1 MKIRLLAA
9 ILLSSFLVSCATVRK
24 GIETA
29 SDNSAL
35 ITPTVALV
43 TTVVFE
49 KAVSAEDLA
58 DKATLVNKIAD
69 KILAAQF
76 TAKPTQDEIEAL
88 IVANLPEKDHWK
100 VLASYVASYY
110 TKYTRNIADSDV
122 EGSIAVL
129 KAIAEGLK
137 IAAAKY

>member
-1 MKIRLLAA
+1 MKILIISLLFSL
-9 ILLSSFLVSCATVRK
+9 IVSCATVRK

-49 KAVSAEDLA
+49 KAVSTEDLA
-58 DKATLVNKIAD
+58 DKAALVNKIAD
-69 KILAAQF
+69 KILSAQF
-76 TAKPTQDEIEAL
+76 TAKPTQDEIEDL
-88 IVANLPEKDHWK
+88 ITANLPEKDHWE
-100 VLASYVASYY
+100 VLASYVAAYY
-110 TKYTRNIADSDV
+110 AKYTRNIADSDV

>member
-1 MKIRLLAA
+1 MKLFA
-9 ILLSSFLVSCATVRK
+9 ILLFSSFLVSCATVRK
-24 GIETA
+24 GIEKA

-35 ITPTVALV
+35 ITPTVVLV

-58 DKATLVNKIAD
+58 DKAALVNKIAD

-76 TAKPTQDEIEAL
+76 TTKPTQDEIEAF
-88 IVANLPEKDHWK
+88 ITANLPDKDHWK

-110 TKYTRNIADSDV
+110 SKYTKNIADSDV
-122 EGSIAVL
+122 EGSISVL

>member
-1 MKIRLLAA
+1 MKLFA
-9 ILLSSFLVSCATVRK
+9 ILLFSSFLVSCATVRK
-24 GIETA
+24 GIEKA

-35 ITPTVALV
+35 ITPTVVLV

-58 DKATLVNKIAD
+58 DKAALVNKIAD

-76 TAKPTQDEIEAL
+76 TTKPTQDEIEAL
-88 IVANLPEKDHWK
+88 ITANLPDKDHWK

-110 TKYTRNIADSDV
+110 SKYTKNIADSDV
-122 EGSIAVL
+122 EGSISVL